1 MASTASVEAHFIY
14 RFPTAENRHV
24 YRAPGRVNLIGE
36 HTDYNQG
43 LVLPMA
49 IQLACYAVVGTTN
62 DDRLRVYSESQKD
75 GREWTIE
82 QLRNAQPEQHWSDY
96 FVGVAQQV
104 LKAGYTIHPGS
115 VLLHS
120 TVPMGGGLSSS
131 AAIEVAT
138 ALALLDGQ
146 QIEPLALVQI
156 CKRAENEFVG
166 VPSGIMDQYVSV
178 FGQAQNALELDCRTL
193 THRYVPL
200 PDGLVLVAVN
210 SMVKHSLGTSAY
222 RDRVRECAEAAE
234 ILGVPSLRDAT
245 PATVEE
251 ARGRMPDTVYR
262 RARHITTENDRVEA
276 FVRAS
281 LDGNLEEMGRLLT
294 ATHRSLRD
302 DFEVSAEELD
312 FLVDAAMTL
321 DGVYGSRMIGGGFGG
336 CTLTMMRPDTLD
348 HFEEHIAKAYNE
360 RFGIR
365 PELYPCSPSD
375 GAGVAH
381 AADSDE

>member
-104 LKAGYTIHPGS
+104 LKAGYTVHPGS

-138 ALALLDGQ
+138 ALALLNGQ
-146 QIEPLALVQI
+146 PIEPLALVQI

-251 ARGRMPDTVYR
+251 ARGRMPDVVYR

-281 LDGNLEEMGRLLT
+281 LDGNLQEMGRLLT

-365 PELYPCSPSD
+365 PELYPCSPSA
-375 GAGVAH
+375 GAGPAQT
-381 AADSDE
+381 ADTEN